1 MTVIDEQPGLQKQV
15 FESIQNYVNNPQ
27 GWMYK
32 LCVLHMDEMEIKKQ
46 TECSRTHR
54 KVYGFTDIG
63 YGPNDDDDNPTAT
76 KVVAVGLSCSWR
88 LPVAYYLING
98 AKANNQ
104 TMLIKAIISKLWEC
118 GSLVVVITFHGL
130 PANTGTMLLLGS
142 NKDASSNKH
151 SFPHPSCPT
160 ASIVPIFDACY
171 MMKLARNVLCDYQ
184 EISFPKVGKAVWQHI
199 TSLHKKQDTEG
210 LRLAN
215 KLTEAHINY
224 KTQKMKVK
232 LALISAN
239 IFFHLCYSFTVF
251 KGK

>member
-1 MTVIDEQPGLQKQV
+1 MAVVDEQPGLQKQV

-46 TECSRTHR
+46 TEYSRTRR

-76 KVVAVGLSCSWR
+76 KVLMVVAVGL
-88 LPVAYYLING
+88 PG
-98 AKANNQ
+98 AKANDQ

-142 NKDASSNKH
+142 SKDASSNKN

-171 MMKLARNVLCDYQ
+171 MVKLARNVLCDFQ
-184 EISFPKVGKAVWQHI
+184 EISFPKVEKAVWQHI

-215 KLTEAHINY
+215 KLTKAHINY

-239 IFFHLCYSFTVF
+239 IFIHLCYSFTVF